1 MCTALMWTR
10 TGEPLNPHR
19 LLARQEEGEVAV
31 LARKENSWTEGDE
44 QGDMAGHYTLSNH
57 VSAIVLMCLGSI

>member
-1 MCTALMWTR
+1 MKEHPSYEPNRTYLSPELGERACALMWTR

-31 LARKENSWTEGDE
+31 LAREENFLDG
-44 QGDMAGHYTLSNH
+44 G
-57 VSAIVLMCLGSI
+57 